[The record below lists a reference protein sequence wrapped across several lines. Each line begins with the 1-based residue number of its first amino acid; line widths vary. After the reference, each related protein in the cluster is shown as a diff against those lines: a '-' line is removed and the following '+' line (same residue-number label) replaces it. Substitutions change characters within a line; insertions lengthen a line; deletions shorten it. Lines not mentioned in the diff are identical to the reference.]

1 MSLERPEFVSDL
13 VIYLL
18 NELGVEYAPLNPGA
32 TIRGLH
38 ESVVN
43 YGNNTNPEL
52 ITCCHEELAVA
63 MAEGFYLAT
72 GRPQVTLAHNI
83 VGLQHASKAIY
94 EAFLNNIPM
103 IILGGTG
110 PLDASHRR
118 PWIDWIHTAQVQG
131 QIVRDYVK
139 WDDQPLGAQS
149 VAESVLRAY
158 QIAMTEPRGPV
169 YLCFD
174 VELQE
179 ARLPDDFV
187 LPDISRYQ
195 VPASPQGN
203 PEAVEEAAKALMAAE
218 NPVIVVEGLGRTPGG
233 SETLQTLVDLVGA
246 PVIEIG
252 SAYNL
257 PNSHPLN
264 VTGANAEVLRD
275 TDLVLAAGVSNLEA
289 VLTRSVASVSATAP
303 VTPRGRSGYNRVF
316 ESSIPSGTKIIQ
328 IGLNDY
334 GIKSWPSNYGRILAT
349 DTAILGDEIQV
360 LKQITKVCQDS
371 MGAGSR
377 KRATDR
383 IPKII
388 KIHSDLYD
396 GLHKEVKERL
406 WDQTPTST
414 ARLAS
419 EIWEVIKD
427 EDWVLVHGSLSGW
440 ERRLWDV
447 SDESRWVAGGGGTG
461 TGMGVAMGAALA
473 FRGTDKVCVSIQ
485 NDGDLLY
492 TAGSLYTLAHHDIP
506 MLVVMFNNRSYY
518 QDVGHQTAVASNR
531 ERSVETVGIGV
542 NIDAPFTDFATLA
555 QSFGLAGIGPILNA
569 EDIGPA
575 LKQGLEIVKNE
586 KRTCVIDTIV
596 QPR

>member
-1 MSLERPEFVSDL
+1 MSLEIPEFVSDL

-72 GRPQVTLAHNI
+72 GRPQVALAHNI

-289 VLTRSVASVSATAP
+289 VLTRSVASASATAP

-555 QSFGLAGIGPILNA
+555 HSFGLSGIGPILNA
-569 EDIGPA
+569 EAIGPA
-575 LKQGLEIVKNE
+575 LKHGLEIVKNE
-586 KRTCVIDTIV
+586 KRACVIDTIV

>member
-1 MSLERPEFVSDL
+1 MSLERPEYVSDL
-13 VIYLL
+13 IVYLL

-32 TIRGLH
+32 TTRGLH

-43 YGNNTNPEL
+43 YGGNKMPEL

-72 GRPQVTLAHNI
+72 GKLQVSLAHNI

-103 IILGGTG
+103 IIMGGTG

-139 WDDQPLGAQS
+139 WDDQPQGAQS

-179 ARLPDDFV
+179 TRLPDDFV
-187 LPDISRYQ
+187 LPDLSRFQ
-195 VPASPQGN
+195 VPASPEGN
-203 PEAVEEAAKALMAAE
+203 PEAVKQAAKALMEAE
-218 NPVIVVEGLGRTPGG
+218 SPVLIVEGLGRTPGG
-233 SETLQTLVDLVGA
+233 SETLQALVDLVGA
-246 PVIEIG
+246 PVIEVG

-264 VTGANAEVLRD
+264 VTGANAELLKD
-275 TDLVLAAGVSNLEA
+275 TDLVVAAGVNNLEQ
-289 VLTRSVASVSATAP
+289 VLTRAVASSSAKAP
-303 VTPRGRSGYNRVF
+303 EQPRGRAGYNRVF
-316 ESSIPSGTKIIQ
+316 ETAIPEGTKIIQ
-328 IGLNDY
+328 IGLQDY
-334 GIKSWPSNYGRILAT
+334 GIKSWPSNYGRILPT

-371 MGAGSR
+371 MDAGSR
-377 KRATDR
+377 KRATER
-383 IPKII
+383 IPKIT
-388 KIHSDLYD
+388 KVHSNLHDR
-396 GLHKEVKERL
+396 LHKEVKERL

-414 ARLAS
+414 ARLAA

-427 EDWVLVHGSLSGW
+427 EDWGSLSGW

-518 QDVGHQTAVASNR
+518 QDVGHQTAVSSNR

-542 NIDAPFTDFATLA
+542 NLDGPSTDFATLA
-555 QSFGLAGIGPILNA
+555 QSFGLAGIGPILDA
-569 EDIGPA
+569 ADIGPA
-575 LKQGLEIVKNE
+575 LKKGLEIVKNE
-586 KRTCVIDTIV
+586 RRTAVIDTIV

>member
-1 MSLERPEFVSDL
+1 MSLERPEYVSDL

-149 VAESVLRAY
+149 AAESVLRAY

-187 LPDISRYQ
+187 MPDISRYR
-195 VPASPQGN
+195 VPAPPQGN
-203 PEAVEEAAKALMAAE
+203 QESVEEAAKALMAAE
-218 NPVIVVEGLGRTPGG
+218 KPVIVVEGLGRTPGG
-233 SETLQTLVDLVGA
+233 SETLQTLLDLVGA

-264 VTGANAEVLRD
+264 VTGANAEVLKD

-289 VLTRSVASVSATAP
+289 VLTRAVASASATAP

-371 MGAGSR
+371 MDAASR

-383 IPKII
+383 IPKIT
-388 KIHSDLYD
+388 KIHSDFYEQ
-396 GLHKEVKERL
+396 LHKEVKERW

-461 TGMGVAMGAALA
+461 TGMGVAMGAGLA
-473 FRGTDKVCVSIQ
+473 FRGTGKVCVSIQ

-531 ERSVETVGIGV
+531 ERSVETVGIAV

-569 EDIGPA
+569 ENIGPA

>member
-1 MSLERPEFVSDL
+1 MSLERPEYVSDL
-13 VIYLL
+13 IVYLL

-32 TIRGLH
+32 TTRGLH

-43 YGNNTNPEL
+43 YGGNKMPEL

-72 GRPQVTLAHNI
+72 GKLQVSLAHNI

-103 IILGGTG
+103 IIMGGTG

-139 WDDQPLGAQS
+139 WDDQPQGAQS

-179 ARLPDDFV
+179 TRLPDDFV
-187 LPDISRYQ
+187 LPDLSRFQ
-195 VPASPQGN
+195 VPASPEGN
-203 PEAVEEAAKALMAAE
+203 PEAVEQAAKALMEADS
-218 NPVIVVEGLGRTPGG
+218 PVLIVEGLGRTPGG
-233 SETLQTLVDLVGA
+233 SETLQALVDLVGA
-246 PVIEIG
+246 PVIEVG

-264 VTGANAEVLRD
+264 VTGANAELLKD
-275 TDLVLAAGVSNLEA
+275 TDLVVAAGVNNLEQ
-289 VLTRSVASVSATAP
+289 VLTRAVASSSATAP
-303 VTPRGRSGYNRVF
+303 EQPRGRAGYNRVF
-316 ESSIPSGTKIIQ
+316 ETAIPQGTKIIQ
-328 IGLNDY
+328 IGLQDY
-334 GIKSWPSNYGRILAT
+334 GIKSWPSNYGRILPT

-371 MGAGSR
+371 MDAGSR
-377 KRATDR
+377 TRATER
-383 IPKII
+383 IPKIT
-388 KIHSDLYD
+388 KVHSDLYD
-396 GLHKEVKERL
+396 RLHKEVKERL

-414 ARLAS
+414 ARLAA

-518 QDVGHQTAVASNR
+518 QDVGHQTAVSSNR

-542 NIDAPFTDFATLA
+542 NLDGPSTDFATLA
-555 QSFGLAGIGPILNA
+555 QSFGLAGIGPILDA
-569 EDIGPA
+569 ADIGPA
-575 LKQGLEIVKNE
+575 LKKGLEIVKNE
-586 KRTCVIDTIV
+586 RRTAVIDTIV

>member
-1 MSLERPEFVSDL
+1 MSLERPEYVSDL

-43 YGNNTNPEL
+43 YGKNTNPEL

-63 MAEGFYLAT
+63 MAEGYYLAT
-72 GRPQVTLAHNI
+72 GRLQVTLAHNI

-94 EAFLNNIPM
+94 EAFLNNVPM

-233 SETLQTLVDLVGA
+233 SETLQALVGLVGA

-264 VTGANAEVLRD
+264 VTGANAEVLKN
-275 TDLVLAAGVSNLEA
+275 TDLVLAAGVGNLEA
-289 VLTRSVASVSATAP
+289 VLTRSVASASATAP

-371 MGAGSR
+371 MDAASR

-383 IPKII
+383 IPKIT
-388 KIHSDLYD
+388 KIHTDFYE

-492 TAGSLYTLAHHDIP
+492 TAGSLYTLAHHDIA

-531 ERSVETVGIGV
+531 ERSVETVGIAV

-555 QSFGLAGIGPILNA
+555 QSFGLAGIGPIVNA

-575 LKQGLEIVKNE
+575 LRQGLEIVKNE

>member
-158 QIAMTEPRGPV
+158 QIARPEPRGPV

-203 PEAVEEAAKALMAAE
+203 PEVVEEAAKALMAAE

-289 VLTRSVASVSATAP
+289 VLTRSVASASATAP

-349 DTAILGDEIQV
+349 DTAI
-360 LKQITKVCQDS
+360 
-371 MGAGSR
+371 
-377 KRATDR
+377 
-383 IPKII
+383 
-388 KIHSDLYD
+388 
-396 GLHKEVKERL
+396 
-406 WDQTPTST
+406 
-414 ARLAS
+414 
-419 EIWEVIKD
+419 
-427 EDWVLVHGSLSGW
+427 
-440 ERRLWDV
+440 
-447 SDESRWVAGGGGTG
+447 
-461 TGMGVAMGAALA
+461 
-473 FRGTDKVCVSIQ
+473 
-485 NDGDLLY
+485 
-492 TAGSLYTLAHHDIP
+492 
-506 MLVVMFNNRSYY
+506 
-518 QDVGHQTAVASNR
+518 
-531 ERSVETVGIGV
+531 
-542 NIDAPFTDFATLA
+542 
-555 QSFGLAGIGPILNA
+555 
-569 EDIGPA
+569 
-575 LKQGLEIVKNE
+575 
-586 KRTCVIDTIV
+586 
-596 QPR
+596 

>member
-289 VLTRSVASVSATAP
+289 VLTRSVASASATAP

-371 MGAGSR
+371 MDAGSR

-383 IPKII
+383 NPKIT
-388 KIHSDLYD
+388 KIHSDFYD

-555 QSFGLAGIGPILNA
+555 HSFGLAGIGPILNA
-569 EDIGPA
+569 EAIGPA

-586 KRTCVIDTIV
+586 KRACVIDTIV

>member
-1 MSLERPEFVSDL
+1 MSLERPEYVSDL
-13 VIYLL
+13 LVYLL

-32 TIRGLH
+32 TTRGLH
-38 ESVVN
+38 ESMVN
-43 YGNNTNPEL
+43 YGGNKMPEL

-72 GRPQVTLAHNI
+72 GKLQVSLAHNI

-103 IILGGTG
+103 IIMGGTG

-139 WDDQPLGAQS
+139 WDDQPQGAQS

-187 LPDISRYQ
+187 LPDLSRFQ
-195 VPASPQGN
+195 VPASPGGN
-203 PEAVEEAAKALMAAE
+203 PEAVKQAAKALMEAE
-218 NPVIVVEGLGRTPGG
+218 SPVIIVQGLGRTPGG
-233 SETLQTLVDLVGA
+233 SETLQALLDLVGA

-264 VTGANAEVLRD
+264 VTGANAEVLKD
-275 TDLVLAAGVSNLEA
+275 TDLILAAGVTNLEQ
-289 VLTRSVASVSATAP
+289 VLTRAVASSSATAP
-303 VTPRGRSGYNRVF
+303 EQPRGRAGYNRVF
-316 ESSIPSGTKIIQ
+316 ERAIPEGTKIIQ
-328 IGLNDY
+328 IGLQDY
-334 GIKSWPSNYGRILAT
+334 GIKSWPSNYGRILPT
-349 DTAILGDEIQV
+349 DTAILGDEILV
-360 LKQITKVCQDS
+360 LKQITEVCQDS
-371 MGAGSR
+371 MDAGSL
-377 KRATDR
+377 KRATER
-383 IPKII
+383 IPKIT

-396 GLHKEVKERL
+396 RVHKEVKERL

-414 ARLAS
+414 ARLAA

-518 QDVGHQTAVASNR
+518 QDVGHQTAVSSNR

-542 NIDAPFTDFATLA
+542 NLDGPSTDFATLA

-569 EDIGPA
+569 ADIGPA
-575 LKQGLEIVKNE
+575 LKKGLDIVKNE
-586 KRTCVIDTIV
+586 RRPAVIDTIV

>member
-1 MSLERPEFVSDL
+1 MSLERPEYVSDL

-43 YGNNTNPEL
+43 YGKNTNPEL

-63 MAEGFYLAT
+63 MAEGYYLAT
-72 GRPQVTLAHNI
+72 GRLQVTLAHNI

-94 EAFLNNIPM
+94 EAFLNNVPM

-218 NPVIVVEGLGRTPGG
+218 NPVIVVEGLGRMPGG
-233 SETLQTLVDLVGA
+233 SETLQALVGLVGA

-264 VTGANAEVLRD
+264 VTGANAEVLKN
-275 TDLVLAAGVSNLEA
+275 TDLVLAAGVGNLEA
-289 VLTRSVASVSATAP
+289 VLTRSVASASATAP

-371 MGAGSR
+371 MDAASR

-383 IPKII
+383 IPKIT
-388 KIHSDLYD
+388 KIHTDFYE

-492 TAGSLYTLAHHDIP
+492 TAGSLYTLAHHDIA

-531 ERSVETVGIGV
+531 ERSVETVGIAV

-555 QSFGLAGIGPILNA
+555 QSFGLAGIGPIVNA

-575 LKQGLEIVKNE
+575 LRQGLEIVKNE

>member
-1 MSLERPEFVSDL
+1 MSLERPEYVSDL

-139 WDDQPLGAQS
+139 WDDQPLGSQS

-179 ARLPDDFV
+179 ALLPDDFV

-195 VPASPQGN
+195 VPAPPQGN
-203 PEAVEEAAKALMAAE
+203 VEAVADAAKALMAAE
-218 NPVIVVEGLGRTPGG
+218 SPVIVVEGLGRTPGG

-289 VLTRSVASVSATAP
+289 VLTRAVASASATAP
-303 VTPRGRSGYNRVF
+303 VQPRGRAGYNRVF
-316 ESSIPSGTKIIQ
+316 ESSIPNGAKIIQ
-328 IGLNDY
+328 IGLNNY
-334 GIKSWPSNYGRILAT
+334 GIKSWPSNYGRILPT
-349 DTAILGDEIQV
+349 DTTILGDEIQV

-371 MGAGSR
+371 MDAASR

-383 IPKII
+383 IPKIT
-388 KIHSDLYD
+388 KMHSDFYE
-396 GLHKEVKERL
+396 GLQKEVKERW
-406 WDQTPTST
+406 WDQIPTST
-414 ARLAS
+414 ARLAA

-461 TGMGVAMGAALA
+461 TGMGVAMGAGLA

-531 ERSVETVGIGV
+531 ERSVETVGIAV

-555 QSFGLAGIGPILNA
+555 QSFGLAGIGPIVNA

-575 LKQGLEIVKNE
+575 LRQGLEIVKNE

>member
-1 MSLERPEFVSDL
+1 MSLERPEYVSDL
-13 VIYLL
+13 IVYLL

-32 TIRGLH
+32 TTRGLH

-43 YGNNTNPEL
+43 YGGNKMPEL

-72 GRPQVTLAHNI
+72 GKLQVSLAHNI

-103 IILGGTG
+103 IIMGGTG

-139 WDDQPLGAQS
+139 WDDQPQGAQS

-179 ARLPDDFV
+179 TRLPDDFV
-187 LPDISRYQ
+187 LPDLSRFQ
-195 VPASPQGN
+195 VPASPEGN
-203 PEAVEEAAKALMAAE
+203 PEAVKQAAKALMEAE
-218 NPVIVVEGLGRTPGG
+218 SPVLIVEGLGRTPGG
-233 SETLQTLVDLVGA
+233 SETLQALVDLVGA
-246 PVIEIG
+246 PVIEVG

-264 VTGANAEVLRD
+264 VTGANAELLKD
-275 TDLVLAAGVSNLEA
+275 TDLVVAAGVNNLEQ
-289 VLTRSVASVSATAP
+289 VLTRAVASSSATAP
-303 VTPRGRSGYNRVF
+303 EQPRGRAGYNRVF
-316 ESSIPSGTKIIQ
+316 ETAIPEGTKIIQ
-328 IGLNDY
+328 IGLQDY
-334 GIKSWPSNYGRILAT
+334 GIKSWPSNYGRILPT

-371 MGAGSR
+371 MDAGSH
-377 KRATDR
+377 KRATER
-383 IPKII
+383 IPKIT
-388 KIHSDLYD
+388 KVHSDLYD
-396 GLHKEVKERL
+396 RLHKEVKERL

-414 ARLAS
+414 ARLAA

-518 QDVGHQTAVASNR
+518 QDVGHQTAVSSNR

-542 NIDAPFTDFATLA
+542 NLDGPSTDFATLA
-555 QSFGLAGIGPILNA
+555 QSFGLAGIGPILDA
-569 EDIGPA
+569 ADIGPA
-575 LKQGLEIVKNE
+575 LKKGLEIVKNE
-586 KRTCVIDTIV
+586 RRTAVIDTIV

>member
-289 VLTRSVASVSATAP
+289 VLTRSVASASATAP

-406 WDQTPTST
+406 WNQIPTST

>member
-289 VLTRSVASVSATAP
+289 VLTRSVASASATAP

-555 QSFGLAGIGPILNA
+555 HSFGLAGIGPILNA

-586 KRTCVIDTIV
+586 KRACVIDTIV

>member
-179 ARLPDDFV
+179 ARLPDNFV

-195 VPASPQGN
+195 VHASPQRE
-203 PEAVEEAAKALMAAE
+203 PAAVEQAAKPLMAGDK
-218 NPVIVVEGLGRTPGG
+218 PVIV
-233 SETLQTLVDLVGA
+233 
-246 PVIEIG
+246 
-252 SAYNL
+252 
-257 PNSHPLN
+257 
-264 VTGANAEVLRD
+264 
-275 TDLVLAAGVSNLEA
+275 
-289 VLTRSVASVSATAP
+289 
-303 VTPRGRSGYNRVF
+303 
-316 ESSIPSGTKIIQ
+316 
-328 IGLNDY
+328 
-334 GIKSWPSNYGRILAT
+334 
-349 DTAILGDEIQV
+349 
-360 LKQITKVCQDS
+360 
-371 MGAGSR
+371 
-377 KRATDR
+377 
-383 IPKII
+383 
-388 KIHSDLYD
+388 
-396 GLHKEVKERL
+396 
-406 WDQTPTST
+406 
-414 ARLAS
+414 
-419 EIWEVIKD
+419 
-427 EDWVLVHGSLSGW
+427 
-440 ERRLWDV
+440 
-447 SDESRWVAGGGGTG
+447 
-461 TGMGVAMGAALA
+461 
-473 FRGTDKVCVSIQ
+473 
-485 NDGDLLY
+485 
-492 TAGSLYTLAHHDIP
+492 
-506 MLVVMFNNRSYY
+506 
-518 QDVGHQTAVASNR
+518 
-531 ERSVETVGIGV
+531 
-542 NIDAPFTDFATLA
+542 
-555 QSFGLAGIGPILNA
+555 
-569 EDIGPA
+569 
-575 LKQGLEIVKNE
+575 
-586 KRTCVIDTIV
+586 
-596 QPR
+596 

>member
-94 EAFLNNIPM
+94 EPFLNNIPM

-289 VLTRSVASVSATAP
+289 VLTRSVASASATAP

-555 QSFGLAGIGPILNA
+555 HSFGLAGIGPILNA